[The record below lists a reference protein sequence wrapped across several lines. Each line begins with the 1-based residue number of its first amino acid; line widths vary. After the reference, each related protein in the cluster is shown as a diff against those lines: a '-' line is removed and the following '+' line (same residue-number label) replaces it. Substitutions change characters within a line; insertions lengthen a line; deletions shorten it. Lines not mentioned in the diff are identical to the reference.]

1 MLVVGTVLGCSV
13 HVQSLSLAN
22 MKSETNARQHQ
33 KDIPIIEVPD
43 FVNTDPKYRIDCSPD
58 NDEHRTFCQI
68 NLTKNRTSNL
78 SESLC
83 TARGCV
89 WDTNS
94 QADKSTCYI
103 PKEKGGYELK
113 QGPDQISNA
122 MTVYSLGRLS
132 SQSSRFSMFNH
143 DIENLKVQV
152 SISGPD
158 MVRMTIRAENAE
170 RYEVPVPLQWTP
182 SVPPT
187 SAPPKIQF
195 QMTKTTNKQTGF
207 RILRTDDTQS
217 LLFDTTFFANGFIY
231 DDQFL
236 QIITTIPSRNIYG
249 IFCFPLT
256 AFHICCDFV

>member
-1 MLVVGTVLGCSV
+1 MESG
-13 HVQSLSLAN
+13 
-22 MKSETNARQHQ
+22 TNARQNQ
-33 KDIPIIEVPD
+33 KNIPIVEIPG
-43 FVNTDPKYRIDCSPD
+43 FVSTDPKYRIDCSPE
-58 NDEHRTFCQI
+58 NDEYRTFCQI

-89 WDTNS
+89 WDSNS
-94 QADKSTCYI
+94 QVGNPTCYI

-122 MTVYSLGRLS
+122 MTLYSLGRLS
-132 SQSSRFSMFNH
+132 SESSRFSMFNR

-152 SISGPD
+152 SVSGPD
-158 MVRMTIRAENAE
+158 MVRLTIRNENAE
-170 RYEVPVPLQWTP
+170 RYEVPVPLKWTP

-195 QMTKTTNKQTGF
+195 QMKKTVNKQIGF

-231 DDQFL
+231 DDHFL

-249 IFCFPLT
+249 MFRSALTIFNIYC
-256 AFHICCDFV
+256 HFV